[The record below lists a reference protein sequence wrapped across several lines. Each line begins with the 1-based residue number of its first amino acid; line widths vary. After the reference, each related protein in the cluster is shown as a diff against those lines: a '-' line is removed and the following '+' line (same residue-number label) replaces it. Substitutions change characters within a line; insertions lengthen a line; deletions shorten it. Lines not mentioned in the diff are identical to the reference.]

1 MNDVLSAKDLMRF
14 GMRNYKEVVDYNWH
28 GKIIKIKYMLSR
40 EEMLNLIH
48 DIENMCITESGNFIP
63 GLLDFSIRL
72 NVVSNYAYVELPD
85 NMDDI
90 YNVLYHSDIYDAVAS
105 NINQSQKNA
114 ILNCFGR

>member
-1 MNDVLSAKDLMRF
+1 
-14 GMRNYKEVVDYNWH
+14 MRNYKEVVDYNWH

-40 EEMLNLIH
+40 EEMLSLIH

-105 NINQSQKNA
+105 NINQNQKNA